1 MINDGVNDGV
11 KSPLNPSEEKAVK
24 AILRNSRIKA
34 AELAKILGVKQRQA
48 ERIIASLKRKR
59 VSGAAE
65 LTRTAN
71 GILRPRRRSDL
82 ATTPTNL
89 NAVAR
94 APQSTPSSRKK
105 VGARPP
111 AEPPGR
117 ASVPASRNLWLAAIL
132 PRFCNHGAEKL
143 FRADSEGLSSFQ
155 NG

>member
-1 MINDGVNDGV
+1 MINDGVNDGVNYGV

-89 NAVAR
+89 NASS
-94 APQSTPSSRKK
+94 PQR
-105 VGARPP
+105 
-111 AEPPGR
+111 
-117 ASVPASRNLWLAAIL
+117 AAISGQSL
-132 PRFCNHGAEKL
+132 PVRSA
-143 FRADSEGLSSFQ
+143 
-155 NG
+155 